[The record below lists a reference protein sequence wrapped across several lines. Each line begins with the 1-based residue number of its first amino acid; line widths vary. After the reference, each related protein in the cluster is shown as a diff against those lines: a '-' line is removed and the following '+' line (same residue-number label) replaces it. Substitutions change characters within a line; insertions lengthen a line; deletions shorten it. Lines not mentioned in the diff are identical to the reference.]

1 MAWSSVLPNGPAWRA
16 GVGGWVAEQ
25 EGCCPH
31 LVAPVYAAAHGSTH
45 GCQPASTPTH
55 TLLADFHLMFAA
67 PSTQSSSPPLLLMER
82 HTAAGVQ
89 MCIIHLLQTQK
100 QRKHVFPHFHT
111 TLRDTLG
118 WTCEGQKRPRQA
130 AAVVARHRFP
140 GYGRRGEAAPL
151 APSSPCFGFLRQ
163 DRELSRL

>member
-1 MAWSSVLPNGPAWRA
+1 MGAPGGVSNPLRCTTIAAAAACRPLSRLQVPVCGLVKHLTKRPSMAGGR
-16 GVGGWVAEQ
+16 GWVAEQ

-31 LVAPVYAAAHGSTH
+31 LVVPVYAAAHGSTH

-55 TLLADFHLMFAA
+55 TLLACFHLMFAA
-67 PSTQSSSPPLLLMER
+67 PSTQTSSPPLLLMER
-82 HTAAGVQ
+82 HTAAGMQ

-118 WTCEGQKRPRQA
+118 WTLRDRRDL
-130 AAVVARHRFP
+130 AR
-140 GYGRRGEAAPL
+140 L
-151 APSSPCFGFLRQ
+151 LQS
-163 DRELSRL
+163 